1 MMIRARHDLAA
12 RMMAILLV
20 AGAVSACSA
29 AAAPCRASGSVVRIM
44 PLIGDIVG
52 GALET
57 CGDVID

>member
-20 AGAVSACSA
+20 AGAVSACSV
-29 AAAPCRASGSVVRIM
+29 AAAPCRSSGSVVRIV

>member
-1 MMIRARHDLAA
+1 MPAHKSLVT
-12 RMMAILLV
+12 RMVAILLL

-29 AAAPCRASGSVVRIM
+29 AAAPCRATGSVVRIV

>member
-1 MMIRARHDLAA
+1 MPAHKSLVTRMI
-12 RMMAILLV
+12 AILLL

-29 AAAPCRASGSVVRIM
+29 AAAPCRATGSVVRIV